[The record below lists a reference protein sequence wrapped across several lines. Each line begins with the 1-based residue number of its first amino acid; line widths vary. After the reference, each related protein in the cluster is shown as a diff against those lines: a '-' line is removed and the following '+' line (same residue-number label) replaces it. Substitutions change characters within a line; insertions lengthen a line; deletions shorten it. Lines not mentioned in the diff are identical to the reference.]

1 MVATEGVGAAT
12 VGLTAPRVT
21 VCPAVAGEA
30 VATTAAVVMVVVV
43 VVVEGC
49 WVTAVVVVVVVMAA
63 AVVVV
68 VVVVVVVAGG
78 VTTLAAGATAL
89 MTELT
94 PLGWLEITV
103 LDWQSTVLEAPVFVL
118 ALSWLPCEDEDD
130 NDDGE
135 VTGPARDE
143 PSCCWAKA
151 DTLVPVP
158 FWAILAMM

>member
-21 VCPAVAGEA
+21 VCPAVAGKA
-30 VATTAAVVMVVVV
+30 VATAAAVVVVVV

-49 WVTAVVVVVVVMAA
+49 WVTAVVVVMAA

-78 VTTLAAGATAL
+78 VTTQAAGATVL

-94 PLGWLEITV
+94 TLGWLEITV

-158 FWAILAMM
+158 FWAMLAMM